1 MQIPLMQGDKA
12 GGVNPVRYTNE
23 RRLPWSVQNFR
34 VLGREP
40 WEESGLAHGDGEDLF
55 HVRPAFS
62 ETPLH
67 SDTTCR

>member
-34 VLGREP
+34 VLGRES
-40 WEESGLAHGDGEDLF
+40 WEECGLGHGDGEYLL
-55 HVRPAFS
+55 HVRPALSDTLFYC
-62 ETPLH
+62 
-67 SDTTCR
+67 DTTCR